1 MEKDQKILIG
11 LIAFILL
18 VAIGIGTYLIFTK
31 RHNVSDGV
39 KFKEEYESLNDKTD
53 EEIKETYLD
62 VSIEPDNIF
71 IYKTDEEILDVLNSG
86 SGLVY
91 FGYSTCSYCR
101 SMVSLLN
108 DVAKEEK
115 LDGIYYVDIF
125 NIRDSYEVMEKTVSK
140 INNGTDS
147 YYKILDKLTDYLSDY
162 YIEDSDKVEY
172 NTGVKRLYAPTVV
185 AVKNGEIVGF
195 YEGTTDDA
203 LYNKELSEEE
213 KSDLKETY
221 KSIIEELNHESCD
234 KENC

>member
-1 MEKDQKILIG
+1 
-11 LIAFILL
+11 
-18 VAIGIGTYLIFTK
+18 
-31 RHNVSDGV
+31 
-39 KFKEEYESLNDKTD
+39 
-53 EEIKETYLD
+53 
-62 VSIEPDNIF
+62 
-71 IYKTDEEILDVLNSG
+71 
-86 SGLVY
+86 
-91 FGYSTCSYCR
+91 
-101 SMVSLLN
+101 
-108 DVAKEEK
+108 
-115 LDGIYYVDIF
+115 
-125 NIRDSYEVMEKTVSK
+125 MEKTVSK

-213 KSDLKETY
+213 KSNLKETY
-221 KSIIEELNHESCD
+221 KSIIEELNQESCD